1 MSNDDKTPPE
11 GGKADDKGG
20 DGFKPV
26 TSQADLDRIIGERV
40 ARERGKYADYD
51 EIKAKAAKFDEA
63 QAASLSEIERE
74 RQAREAAESE
84 LNKYRTRE
92 QVTKWAEEITK
103 DSGVPASAL
112 RGSTREELEEHFN
125 VLSSL
130 LKPGAGGRRT
140 ATPPG
145 KPVPLDGEKG
155 RAAAALRALRQG

>member
-1 MSNDDKTPPE
+1 MSDDDKTPPE

-20 DGFKPV
+20 EGFKPIA
-26 TSQADLDRIIGERV
+26 TQEDLNRIIDKRLE
-40 ARERGKYADYD
+40 RERAKYADYED
-51 EIKAKAAKFDEA
+51 VKAKASKFDEA
-63 QAASLSEIERE
+63 QQASLSEIERE
-74 RQAREAAESE
+74 RQAREAAEAE
-84 LNKYRTRE
+84 LGKYRTRE
-92 QVTKWAEEITK
+92 QVAKWAEEIAK

-130 LKPGAGGRRT
+130 IKPAPGGTRT

-145 KPVPLDGEKG
+145 KPVPLEGEKG